1 MKRIALFF
9 GSFNPIHNGH
19 IGIGQAVLD
28 QQKADEVHYILTP
41 QNPHKNT
48 AALLPEEHR
57 WNMLTQA
64 LAPYD
69 GLVANDIELHMP
81 KPSYTANTLQ
91 KLTDEHPDNAYF
103 MLMGADS
110 AIGLDGWQN
119 AAYIKQFPLLIYP
132 RNDISLDAF
141 PAHQCLQ
148 APLLD
153 IAATSIRE
161 TKDMQQLKAWLPDGV
176 IAYMQTHQLLND
188 I

>member
-81 KPSYTANTLQ
+81 KPSYTVNTLQ
-91 KLTDEHPDNAYF
+91 KLTAEHPDNAYI

-110 AIGLDGWQN
+110 AVGLDGWQN

-141 PAHQCLQ
+141 PAHQRLQ

>member
-19 IGIGQAVLD
+19 IGIGQAVLN

-41 QNPHKNT
+41 QNPHKN
-48 AALLPEEHR
+48 AATLLQEQHR
-57 WNMLTQA
+57 WKMLVKA
-64 LAPYD
+64 LAPYE

-91 KLTDEHPDNAYF
+91 KLTTEHPKHTYI

-110 AIGLDGWQN
+110 AIGLATWQN

-132 RNDISLDAF
+132 RHDISLDAF
-141 PAHQCLQ
+141 PAHQRLE

-153 IAATSIRE
+153 VSATSIRE
-161 TKDMQQLKAWLPDGV
+161 AKDMQQLKAWLPDEV
-176 IAYMQTHQLLND
+176 IAYMQVHQLLND

>member
-9 GSFNPIHNGH
+9 GSFNPIHKGH
-19 IGIGQAVLD
+19 IGIGQAALD
-28 QQKADEVHYILTP
+28 QQKVDEVHYILTP

-48 AALLPEEHR
+48 AALLSEEHR
-57 WNMLTQA
+57 WKMLVKA

-81 KPSYTANTLQ
+81 KPNYTAHTLQ
-91 KLTDEHPDNAYF
+91 KLTTAHPDHTYI

-110 AIGLDGWQN
+110 ATGLDAWKN
-119 AAYIKQFPLLIYP
+119 AAFIKQFPLLIYP

-141 PAHQCLQ
+141 TAAQRLE

-153 IAATSIRE
+153 VSLQGFAKQRICCC
-161 TKDMQQLKAWLPDGV
+161 
-176 IAYMQTHQLLND
+176 
-188 I
+188 

>member
-9 GSFNPIHNGH
+9 GSFNPIHKGH
-19 IGIGQAVLD
+19 IGIGQAALD
-28 QQKADEVHYILTP
+28 QQKVDEVHYILTP

-48 AALLPEEHR
+48 AVLLSEEHR
-57 WNMLTQA
+57 WKMLVKA

-81 KPSYTANTLQ
+81 KPNYTAHTLQ
-91 KLTDEHPDNAYF
+91 KLTTANPEHSYI

-110 AIGLDGWQN
+110 ATGLDAWKN
-119 AAYIKQFPLLIYP
+119 AAFIKQFPLLIYP

-141 PAHQCLQ
+141 TAAQRLE

-153 IAATSIRE
+153 VSATRIRK
-161 TKDMQQLKAWLPDGV
+161 TKDMLQLKEWLPDEV
-176 IAYMQTHQLLND
+176 IAYMQAHQLVND